1 MTTELCDI
9 LSDKMPRVVRGEA
22 AWTTE
27 EAAHLAACSACAAE
41 WRLLRQASML
51 GDRAA
56 AGIDPARL
64 AAGVLAG
71 VAARRRQ
78 DRWTRG
84 AWVTTL
90 AAAAAIALVVWTGK
104 NHGGPGVGA
113 GRDSSPTV
121 TADAGFHL
129 PLAELESLDSEQL
142 QTVLDGLDAPVGEVT
157 PGPAPS
163 FGDLDNHQL
172 ERVLRSLEG

>member
-9 LSDKMPRVVRGEA
+9 LSDKMPRVINGEVG
-22 AWTTE
+22 WTAD
-27 EAAHLAACSACAAE
+27 EAAHLAACPECAAE
-41 WRLLRQASML
+41 WRLAVQARSL

-56 AGIDPARL
+56 AAIDPARL
-64 AAGVLAG
+64 AAGVLVG
-71 VAARRRQ
+71 VAARRRR
-78 DRWTRG
+78 DRTRG

-90 AAAAAIALVVWTGK
+90 AAAAAIALVVWTGR
-104 NHGGPGVGA
+104 NHGGSGAAVGP
-113 GRDSSPTV
+113 DTNLTV
-121 TADAGFHL
+121 TADAGFRL

-163 FGDLDNHQL
+163 FGDLDDHQL